1 MTALD
6 SVLQEGLLVNRRWF
20 LQQGIETTSVEYY
33 LKVGKIGALV
43 HGLIRKPGPPLR
55 WQNSVTLL
63 GHDPF
68 VGHIMG
74 TTIT

>member
-1 MTALD
+1 MTALN

-33 LKVGKIGALV
+33 LKVGKIEALV
-43 HGLIRKPGPPLR
+43 HGLIKKPGPSLR
-55 WQNSVTLL
+55 WQNLVTLL

-68 VGHIMG
+68 VEHIMG